1 MRLSTVFP
9 TALLAA
15 STYASQDAAASQAE
29 DPIPAGAIWT
39 AKWNTVDLQ
48 PYTQQCLNRNTYT
61 AKIYKLSERTS
72 PTFSPPFPSFPSP
85 IFVQTLMQKN
95 TVYPDLK
102 DFAPDLKIFYN
113 KQLYAGSWSGVDTHG
128 TARELIQMDL
138 HSVPYKVREW
148 LKANPKQKHFSVQG
162 DNMFFAPGAIYPIL
176 PLWVDEP
183 DDLDCEGVFDELD
196 VYSADVGD
204 GKVVGK
210 VAHSASGK
218 EVEFTVEAM
227 VLKKKGKAPTRKD
240 EL

>member
-85 IFVQTLMQKN
+85 IFVQTLTQKN
-95 TVYPDLK
+95 SLPRPQRLCPGPQNLLQQTTLRRLLVGRRHPRDC
-102 DFAPDLKIFYN
+102 AR
-113 KQLYAGSWSGVDTHG
+113 THTNG
-128 TARELIQMDL
+128 PALR
-138 HSVPYKVREW
+138 P
-148 LKANPKQKHFSVQG
+148 VQ
-162 DNMFFAPGAIYPIL
+162 
-176 PLWVDEP
+176 
-183 DDLDCEGVFDELD
+183 
-196 VYSADVGD
+196 SA
-204 GKVVGK
+204 
-210 VAHSASGK
+210 
-218 EVEFTVEAM
+218 
-227 VLKKKGKAPTRKD
+227 
-240 EL
+240 